1 MDMIYEIRRRYL
13 VQKQTITDIAKDMGL
28 SRPTVRKHIL
38 TVDEPKYQ
46 RDQTAA
52 PKFDPFKAQ
61 LTQWLAE
68 DAKLTRARR
77 RSGQRLFEGLQ
88 TIGYSGAYDSLQR
101 FVRATMVQSG
111 DRPMLTTHTL
121 RNWLPDM
128 PWAVVF
134 GPHLCAHVWKRKAT
148 QHAGVSRRRN
158 WCRNGIDTTHPAHG
172 RHP

>member
-1 MDMIYEIRRRYL
+1 MGMIYEIRRRYL

-38 TVDEPKYQ
+38 TVDEPKYK

-68 DAKLTRARR
+68 DANLTRARR

-88 TIGYSGAYDSLQR
+88 AIGYSGAYDSVQR
-101 FVRATMVQSG
+101 FVRRWKSSNQNQKLSDAFVPLLFLLG
-111 DRPMLTTHTL
+111 DACQFEDRLG
-121 RNWLPDM
+121 DY
-128 PWAVVF
+128 
-134 GPHLCAHVWKRKAT
+134 
-148 QHAGVSRRRN
+148 
-158 WCRNGIDTTHPAHG
+158 I
-172 RHP
+172 